1 MTLPV
6 YSFVLSC
13 ELGDAVT
20 QAMSGYVLC
29 DITALQERPAHVN
42 DSGRACIVAQRHVL
56 SLTLDLFTHLLVG
69 RLGKG

>member
-1 MTLPV
+1 
-6 YSFVLSC
+6 
-13 ELGDAVT
+13 
-20 QAMSGYVLC
+20 MSGYVLC
-29 DITALQERPAHVN
+29 DITTLQERPADVN